1 MKKKENKKGI
11 AIVMVLCVGLL
22 SGCAGKNQT
31 ADLVITIPE
40 YEKITYTTEPAVYGD
55 IEPVLNLRLKSD
67 EFERKD
73 YYPDHDEMK
82 VDQVLVHAGD
92 VVQDGDIMVTFFSD
106 DIDEERRQYEN
117 RVEEDA
123 LLIDHYTKLD
133 QINQT
138 DEHKESIEQLKK
150 DQEIAGLY
158 IQDLD
163 ARLEAYTI
171 KAEGNGMVSSVSE
184 LLDYGEA
191 YADTPAVTVLY
202 GSDDYITTTEDDY
215 AFEVGQTFTATF
227 GVGNYDVRLTA
238 IEELATG
245 TDAGTKRQLTFT
257 LVDSASRPSSDSLSL
272 EIKKPVLKD
281 VLYVPET
288 AVVDVGGDKY
298 VYVMDD
304 EGFRHGI
311 HVQAGATIDGNTVIE
326 DGLKEGDK
334 VVIAK

>member
-1 MKKKENKKGI
+1 
-11 AIVMVLCVGLL
+11 MVLCVGLL

-31 ADLVITIPE
+31 DDLVITIPE

-288 AVVDVGGDKY
+288 AVMDVGGDKY

>member
-1 MKKKENKKGI
+1 
-11 AIVMVLCVGLL
+11 MVLCVGLL

-31 ADLVITIPE
+31 DDLVITIPE

-281 VLYVPET
+281 VLYVPEA
-288 AVVDVGGDKY
+288 AVMDVGGDKY

-311 HVQAGATIDGNTVIE
+311 RVQAGATIDGYTVIE

>member
-1 MKKKENKKGI
+1 MRKQNKKKI
-11 AIVMVLCVGLL
+11 AIGMALCAGLL
-22 SGCAGKNQT
+22 SGCAGKNRT
-31 ADLVITIPE
+31 DALGITIPE
-40 YEKITYTTEPAVYGD
+40 YGKITYTTEPAVYGD

-82 VDQVLVHAGD
+82 VDQVLVHVGD
-92 VVQDGDIMVTFFSD
+92 VVQDGEIMVTFSSD

-138 DEHKESIEQLKK
+138 DEHKESIAQLKK

-163 ARLEAYTI
+163 ARLEANTI

-202 GSDDYITTTEDDY
+202 GSDDYITTTDDDY

-227 GVGNYDVRLTA
+227 GVGTYDVRLTA

-281 VLYVPET
+281 VLYVPEE
-288 AVVDVGGDKY
+288 AIVNVGSDNY

-304 EGFRHGI
+304 AGFRHGI
-311 HVQAGATIDGNTVIE
+311 RVQTGATIDGYTVIE

>member
-1 MKKKENKKGI
+1 
-11 AIVMVLCVGLL
+11 MVLCVGLL

-31 ADLVITIPE
+31 DDLVITIPE

-117 RVEEDA
+117 RVDEDA

-288 AVVDVGGDKY
+288 AVMDVGGDKY